1 MKKDE
6 LQLIRFSSSARRSE
20 RQRGYVLIAA
30 IALAI
35 LYFGLMELML
45 IDSQRALREAQ
56 RFRSRIIATTLAE
69 NAADLAAEQLCT
81 SYKVTVDY
89 ANVDGTMTGTMD
101 RVTVGD
107 PSQNKST
114 FVIDVAGASTGVPP
128 TTVKVKLDGEIN
140 NSKVDIK
147 YAYHSQ

>member
-1 MKKDE
+1 M
-6 LQLIRFSSSARRSE
+6 IRSSSSGRRSE

-56 RFRSRIIATTLAE
+56 RFRSKIIATTLAE
-69 NAADLAAEQLCT
+69 NAADLAAEQLCAN
-81 SYKVTVDY
+81 YKATIDY
-89 ANVDGTMTGTMD
+89 ANAEGTMTGTME
-101 RVTVGD
+101 RTTIGD
-107 PSQNKST
+107 PNDHKSS
-114 FVIDVAGASTGVPP
+114 FVIDVTGVASGVPSA
-128 TTVKVKLDGEIN
+128 TATVKLDGEIN
-140 NSKVDIK
+140 GTKVDIK